1 KTLNGKK
8 VAVIDDASEYG
19 KGLADIVNQQL
30 QDGGAQVVATD
41 SIDPNADD
49 YSSTVN
55 KVKAAAPDTV
65 FYGGYYAQA
74 GKLAKQLKDAGVTAQ
89 FVSGDGSLDPGFIES
104 AGDAPAEGVGLTC
117 PCAPPP
123 DDFATAYKDKFDTD
137 PGTYSPEAY
146 DSANIILQAIKA
158 GKYDRESINSYVSD
172 IDYTGITK
180 NFKFDDKGEVEAI
193 TIYAYKVQD
202 GK

>member
-1 KTLNGKK
+1 
-8 VAVIDDASEYG
+8 
-19 KGLADIVNQQL
+19 
-30 QDGGAQVVATD
+30 VVATD
-41 SIDPNADD
+41 SIDPTADD

-55 KVKAAAPDTV
+55 KVKAAAPEVV

-74 GKLAKQLKDAGVTAQ
+74 GKLAKQLKDAGVDAQ
-89 FVSGDGSLDPGFIES
+89 FVSGDGTLDPGFIES
-104 AGDAPAEGVGLTC
+104 AGDAAAEGVVITC
-117 PCAPPP
+117 PCAPSP
-123 DDFATAYKDKFDTD
+123 DDFASAYQDAFDTA

-158 GKYDRESINSYVSD
+158 GNYDRASINDYISG

-180 NFKFDDKGEVEAI
+180 NFKFSDKGEVEAI

-202 GK
+202 GEIQPGTPIDE